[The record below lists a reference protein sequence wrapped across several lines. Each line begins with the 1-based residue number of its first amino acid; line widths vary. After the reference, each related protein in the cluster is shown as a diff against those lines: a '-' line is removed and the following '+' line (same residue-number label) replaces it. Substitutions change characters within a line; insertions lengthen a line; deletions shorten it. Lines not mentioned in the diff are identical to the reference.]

1 MYLEFYLNW
10 VINTSHFPDVC
21 DLEVSE
27 SMKSVY
33 TNDIKAAA
41 FPDNLVQFLLLT
53 SLHPPFSPL
62 KSFPTMQFASN
73 SQEVMDPNLLRMLK
87 SIRATIKTIT
97 TERSGLNQISQNHHL
112 NGTFKQ
118 LCNKSVFAEML
129 FPGTSAEILENLPK
143 NLKEILEWE
152 ELQLDLT
159 KIAKSATEVLQN
171 IKNKGKAQGDIM
183 DEVTENVLLPQ
194 IGQEALSKGIIEA
207 VRKLSR
213 RVSQMSA
220 KISQAVA
227 LPTAPQAQLDQLDE
241 EVVSSLFGEVKVGV
255 QREFLGEEWT
265 PLIRNDIVR
274 YMRNEKMSVL
284 NPDGAVKVEG
294 KGSSVVPAHL
304 TRMCWIEPSKTLS
317 ENYAALAELITQV
330 HALSFELNCKFLPLC
345 DTVLVHC
352 Y

>member
-1 MYLEFYLNW
+1 
-10 VINTSHFPDVC
+10 
-21 DLEVSE
+21 
-27 SMKSVY
+27 
-33 TNDIKAAA
+33 
-41 FPDNLVQFLLLT
+41 
-53 SLHPPFSPL
+53 
-62 KSFPTMQFASN
+62 MQFASN

-118 LCNKSVFAEML
+118 LCNKSLFAEML

-143 NLKEILEWE
+143 NLKEILEWDE
-152 ELQLDLT
+152 MQLDLT
-159 KIAKSATEVLQN
+159 KIAKNATEVLQN

-220 KISQAVA
+220 KISQAIA
-227 LPTAPQAQLDQLDE
+227 LPTAPQAELDQLDE
-241 EVVSSLFGEVKVGV
+241 DVVSGLFGDVKVGV

-265 PLIRNDIVR
+265 YLIRNDIVR

-304 TRMCWIEPSKTLS
+304 TRMCWIEPSKTLTES
-317 ENYAALAELITQV
+317 YAALAELITQV
-330 HALSFELNCKFLPLC
+330 HALPFELNCKFSC
-345 DTVLVHC
+345 TF

>member
-1 MYLEFYLNW
+1 
-10 VINTSHFPDVC
+10 
-21 DLEVSE
+21 
-27 SMKSVY
+27 
-33 TNDIKAAA
+33 
-41 FPDNLVQFLLLT
+41 
-53 SLHPPFSPL
+53 
-62 KSFPTMQFASN
+62 MQFASS

-118 LCNKSVFAEML
+118 LCNKSLFAEML

-194 IGQEALSKGIIEA
+194 IGQEALSKGVIEA

-220 KISQAVA
+220 KISQSVA

-241 EVVSSLFGEVKVGV
+241 DAVSGLFGDVKVGV
-255 QREFLGEEWT
+255 QREFLGDEWT

-284 NPDGAVKVEG
+284 NPDGAVEVEG

-330 HALSFELNCKFLPLC
+330 HALPYELNCKLSLTMLRTVCSYLCIYFHFLTLALHW
-345 DTVLVHC
+345 TS
-352 Y
+352 